1 MHPPAV
7 LIVRHQPLRVADDA
21 LVLPLLEALVER
33 DAKVGRLALCIACF
47 ELPGVFLFSFVG
59 GTGRF
64 AASDEMKDSVVEAVE
79 GVTTKQ
85 EVEEDE
91 AKKREQVETEHAE
104 NEAASML
111 VEDVLALESEDE
123 GAQGDA
129 TGATC
134 VSFASREQ
142 PAK

>member
-1 MHPPAV
+1 M
-7 LIVRHQPLRVADDA
+7 RVADDA

-33 DAKVGRLALCIACF
+33 DAKAGRLALCIACF

-59 GTGRF
+59 GAGRF

-79 GVTTKQ
+79 GVTTKKDL
-85 EVEEDE
+85 EEDE

-104 NEAASML
+104 NEAML
-111 VEDVLALESEDE
+111 VEDVLALEPEDS

-134 VSFASREQ
+134 DSFASREQ

>member
-1 MHPPAV
+1 M
-7 LIVRHQPLRVADDA
+7 RVADDA

-123 GAQGDA
+123 GAQDDA